1 MFSEFIMNICL
12 SCTLASSGGKG
23 LKGWRILAFIMLLS
37 VFRENHQN
45 IEKELRTQSIP
56 LGLIKL
62 FILKAKKM
70 LTAKKATHA
79 VKERNPGKN

>member
-1 MFSEFIMNICL
+1 
-12 SCTLASSGGKG
+12 
-23 LKGWRILAFIMLLS
+23 MLLS

-70 LTAKKATHA
+70 ITAKKATHA

>member
-1 MFSEFIMNICL
+1 
-12 SCTLASSGGKG
+12 
-23 LKGWRILAFIMLLS
+23 MLLS

-62 FILKAKKM
+62 FILKAKK
-70 LTAKKATHA
+70 TITVKKATYA
-79 VKERNPGKN
+79 VVDRKPGKKINVK

>member
-1 MFSEFIMNICL
+1 
-12 SCTLASSGGKG
+12 
-23 LKGWRILAFIMLLS
+23 MLLS

-70 LTAKKATHA
+70 ITAKKATHA
-79 VKERNPGKN
+79 VKERKPGKY